1 MFKLLC
7 NVGFKYLCGAII
19 CISGVQLFAVSCTLF
34 YIAKSSVQLKKIIFK
49 TFSYFY
55 NRAV

>member
-19 CISGVQLFAVSCTLF
+19 CISGVQL
-34 YIAKSSVQLKKIIFK
+34 KKNIFK